1 VATSGGRYFG
11 FVVGS
16 SLPATLAANWLAGAW
31 DQNAGGFIQ
40 SPAAGLRRRRSRLE
54 EVATKWMLDVLGL
67 PDNCGAGFVTCATT
81 ANVSALAA
89 ARPALFT
96 RKGWDVDKRGLFGAP
111 AVTVVVGEEVHVSVL
126 KALGLLDLRASAGWV
141 RRR

>member
-40 SPAAGLRRRRSRLE
+40 SPAASRLE
-54 EVATKWMLDVLGL
+54 AVATKWMLDVLGL

-89 ARPALFT
+89 ARHALFT